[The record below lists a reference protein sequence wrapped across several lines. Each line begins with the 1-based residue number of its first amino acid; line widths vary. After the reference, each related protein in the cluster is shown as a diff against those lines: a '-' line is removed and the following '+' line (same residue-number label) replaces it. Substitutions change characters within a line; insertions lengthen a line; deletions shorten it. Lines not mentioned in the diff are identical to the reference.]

1 MTRRRS
7 TFSQVQRSLYK
18 TQRTMGDMQALG
30 RGTLPKRLIR
40 RSVTR
45 SMFRLFR

>member
-7 TFSQVQRSLYK
+7 TYGQVQRSMYK
-18 TQRTMGDMQALG
+18 TQRTMGDGRALV

-45 SMFRLFR
+45 SVFRLFR

>member
-1 MTRRRS
+1 MSKRRS
-7 TFSQVQRSLYK
+7 TYTQVQRSMYK
-18 TQRTMGDMQALG
+18 TQRTMGDGRALM

-45 SMFRLFR
+45 SLFRLFR